1 MPMSIDERATVI
13 APVSEPID
21 QSPSSPRVS
30 AVRRPIWFDVLV
42 LLTLA
47 SLVFLMVEATETV
60 VGPRRG
66 KVVIDLSAWSLPR
79 YVGWSLFRSFAAF
92 GLSLIF
98 TFVYGYI
105 AAKFRRAER
114 FMVPLLDILQSVPVL
129 GFMPSLMLTLIAI
142 FPLSN
147 FGLELA
153 SILMI
158 FTGQAWNMT
167 FSFYHS
173 LRTIPGELREVSRI
187 YGFGWWRTFWRL
199 ELPYAMI
206 PLVWNAKVSM
216 AGGWFFL
223 TVCEAFRL
231 GDFDFRLPGI
241 GSYMSQAN
249 AEGNTRAIVYGIVAM
264 TLTIIFID
272 QLFWRPIIAWAQK
285 FKVEETAGEEESS
298 VVLDLLRESRLAETL
313 KKMGQRASRLI
324 GGGGERRGT
333 NPTSAGRPKKV
344 WLSERTRR
352 ILGWVAKVAGYAAL
366 AALAV
371 YLVLTSLKVVK
382 MVSSLSLS
390 QWLTIGWNSVLT
402 MLRIIATLVLSSLWA
417 IPIGVIIGM
426 KPRISRIF
434 QPVIQ
439 VVASFPAPMIY
450 PLVLSV
456 LAWFGI
462 SLQYGSIFLLM
473 LGAQWYILFNATAGT
488 VSIPHELSEVASVYR
503 FSRFRVWRT
512 LYLPAIFP
520 SLITGWIVAA
530 GGAWNASIVAEHV
543 EFKGQT
549 LVASGL
555 GSMITTA
562 TMHKHFE
569 ILAAGVLVM
578 VVLVVTFNRLIWEPM
593 FKLARERFSARK

>member
-344 WLSERTRR
+344 WLSERTREGR
-352 ILGWVAKVAGYAAL
+352 RLRGVGGVGGLSGPHEPQGGEDGFVVEPFAVADDWVEFGVDDAADYSDTGALKFVGDSDRRDYRHEAEDFADFPAGDSGGGIVPGSDDLSAGAECSGVVRHL
-366 AALAV
+366 AAVRIDFSSDARGPVV
-371 YLVLTSLKVVK
+371 Y
-382 MVSSLSLS
+382 
-390 QWLTIGWNSVLT
+390 
-402 MLRIIATLVLSSLWA
+402 
-417 IPIGVIIGM
+417 
-426 KPRISRIF
+426 
-434 QPVIQ
+434 
-439 VVASFPAPMIY
+439 SF
-450 PLVLSV
+450 
-456 LAWFGI
+456 
-462 SLQYGSIFLLM
+462 
-473 LGAQWYILFNATAGT
+473 
-488 VSIPHELSEVASVYR
+488 
-503 FSRFRVWRT
+503 
-512 LYLPAIFP
+512 
-520 SLITGWIVAA
+520 
-530 GGAWNASIVAEHV
+530 
-543 EFKGQT
+543 
-549 LVASGL
+549 
-555 GSMITTA
+555 
-562 TMHKHFE
+562 
-569 ILAAGVLVM
+569 
-578 VVLVVTFNRLIWEPM
+578 
-593 FKLARERFSARK
+593 